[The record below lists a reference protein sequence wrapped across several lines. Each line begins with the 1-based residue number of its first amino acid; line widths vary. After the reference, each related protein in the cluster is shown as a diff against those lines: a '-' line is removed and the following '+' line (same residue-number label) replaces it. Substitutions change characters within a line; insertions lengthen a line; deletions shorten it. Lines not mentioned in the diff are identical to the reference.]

1 MTRKSRQV
9 DLGPMYLPV
18 GEDTGFPIERMGLA
32 GEADRFAALLDAA
45 PRGTDDRLA
54 RSAMSADDG
63 ASVSD
68 LADHVQSVWERDSGG
83 DDTEVRVTPGKDVS
97 PHTTLRLQVRSGT
110 LHVDIHCDA
119 SANPAWF
126 IPRLPSLARDLAS
139 RLQRPIG
146 VALFGPDEAR
156 IAHFEAS
163 GSGA

>member
-1 MTRKSRQV
+1 MTRKSRQI

-18 GEDTGFPIERMGLA
+18 GEDTGFAIERTGLA
-32 GEADRFAALLDAA
+32 ADADRFAALLEVA
-45 PRGTDDRLA
+45 PRCADERLA
-54 RSAMSADDG
+54 RSSLSADDG

-68 LADHVQSVWERDSGG
+68 LADHVQAMWERDAGG
-83 DDTEVRVTPGKDVS
+83 ADTEVRVIPGKDVS

-119 SANPAWF
+119 SANPTWF

-139 RLQRPIG
+139 RLRRAIV
-146 VALFGPDEAR
+146 VALFGLDGAR

-163 GSGA
+163 EGGA